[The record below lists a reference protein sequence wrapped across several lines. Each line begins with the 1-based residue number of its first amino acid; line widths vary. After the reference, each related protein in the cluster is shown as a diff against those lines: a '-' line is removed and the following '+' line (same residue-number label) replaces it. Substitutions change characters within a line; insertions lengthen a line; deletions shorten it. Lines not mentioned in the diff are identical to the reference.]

1 VIERLRR
8 IDEANTMRNTA
19 LAASLALTAMMVGLA
34 PAANAACSTQTL
46 LTPNIGA
53 IGSRLFSI
61 SGLAA
66 NDLWSVGTHNNTLY
80 GVRGMILHYDGTAWT
95 VVDKPTMPMESVT
108 EINPNDV
115 WALAGAGALQLEHW
129 NGSSWTVVQVAPP
142 DRGDTAVLN
151 GVSGDPAQLNELWTV
166 GSEGPRGLAYDFAF
180 AEKWDGHG
188 WSKFKPPGGINTG
201 ELLSVS
207 ETNDGRAWA
216 VGDEVDPN
224 LMSSAVID
232 HWNGTQWI
240 RVPAAELGGS
250 LTSVAAIADNDV
262 WAAGFGNSAPI
273 VEHWNG
279 TRWSKSRSRFLV
291 AFTTISKRLLWR
303 RERMR
308 GFPESRG
315 LSIAA
320 TLRCRCWSTGM
331 EGLGNWFPHRAE
343 ILATISTESS
353 TSAELRRSSAA
364 HTTTTRHI
372 SELKARSRFKPTVR

>member
-142 DRGDTAVLN
+142 DRRDTAVLN
-151 GVSGDPAQLNELWTV
+151 GVSGNPAQLNELWTV

-273 VEHWNG
+273 VEHWDG
-279 TRWSKSRSRFLV
+279 TRWSKVPFQIPGSVYYDFQAIAVASRTDAWLSGIQGPFNSSNASLSLLEHWDGRSWKLV
-291 AFTTISKRLLWR
+291 SAPS
-303 RERMR
+303 
-308 GFPESRG
+308 GD
-315 LSIAA
+315 
-320 TLRCRCWSTGM
+320 
-331 EGLGNWFPHRAE
+331 LGNYLYGVVDVGGTATIVGSSYNNDPAHFRAE
-343 ILATISTESS
+343 GTLSFQ
-353 TSAELRRSSAA
+353 A
-364 HTTTTRHI
+364 HC
-372 SELKARSRFKPTVR
+372 